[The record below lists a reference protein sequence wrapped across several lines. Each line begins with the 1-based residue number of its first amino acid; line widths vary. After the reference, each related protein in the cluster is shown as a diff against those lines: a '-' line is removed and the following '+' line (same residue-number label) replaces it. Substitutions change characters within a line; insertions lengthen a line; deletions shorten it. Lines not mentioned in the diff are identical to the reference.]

1 MSGVCITQARISF
14 YNTKF
19 YEKAE
24 KAETHCGWANMGRL
38 PGRGGFGAESQ
49 FQSKN
54 TQLKRTLEFSFACQ
68 QRSGSSLE
76 ICPSFRHSFVSNGC
90 IFNFDFLN
98 FLNGLLLKHSNLEPF
113 FLLMSIEGYYFTAF
127 TGAAGQLLVYSAL
140 LLRDTLTNTRI
151 HVKMGNKAMGKCT
164 LFRKAKPPK
173 EKTRGCQA
181 GLCFNLWSFLLPGCS
196 HLTPAHPL
204 SLFLCQESQQCPQ

>member
-68 QRSGSSLE
+68 QRSGPQSGDMSVL
-76 ICPSFRHSFVSNGC
+76 PSFLC
-90 IFNFDFLN
+90 IQRM
-98 FLNGLLLKHSNLEPF
+98 H
-113 FLLMSIEGYYFTAF
+113 I
-127 TGAAGQLLVYSAL
+127 QL
-140 LLRDTLTNTRI
+140 
-151 HVKMGNKAMGKCT
+151 
-164 LFRKAKPPK
+164 
-173 EKTRGCQA
+173 
-181 GLCFNLWSFLLPGCS
+181 
-196 HLTPAHPL
+196 
-204 SLFLCQESQQCPQ
+204 